1 MVAGWKAR
9 CATGTAADAE
19 AVKLGSH
26 IPYWRFPDAPSP
38 EDDPPEL
45 TEAEQAAAD
54 DARQWAAENE
64 HENREHA
71 KNHPLP

>member
-1 MVAGWKAR
+1 MSPSSKHYPLIY
-9 CATGTAADAE
+9 AE
-19 AVKLGSH
+19 RH
-26 IPYWRFPDAPSP
+26 DPPDPP

-45 TEAEQAAAD
+45 TEDEQAAAD

-71 KNHPLP
+71 KNNPLP